1 MTRNDKS
8 DVCILDYGSGNIKSV
23 FNLLSALVA
32 SVKISN
38 SEEDIINATHLVL
51 PGVGAFGVAMEK
63 IRRMIPVDLLENEVL
78 SKNKPFL
85 GICVGMQ
92 VLADKGYEHGEYDGL
107 GWIAGEITRLEAGRN
122 PLPHIGWNNLEI
134 KKISPILDGID
145 NKYDFY
151 FLHSYAFRPE
161 EENSVVAKTE
171 YGENFVSVI
180 QQNNIFGTQ
189 FHPEKSQNTGKLLIN
204 NFLKFNEKE

>member
-1 MTRNDKS
+1 MNKNNES
-8 DVCILDYGSGNIKSV
+8 NICILDYGSGNTKSV
-23 FNLLSALVA
+23 FNLLSTLSA

-51 PGVGAFGVAMEK
+51 PGVGAFGGAMGK
-63 IRRMIPVDLLENEVL
+63 IRRKIPVDLLENEVL
-78 SKNKPFL
+78 FKQKPFL

-92 VLADKGYEHGEYDGL
+92 VLASKGYEHGECEGL
-107 GWIAGEITRLEAGRN
+107 GWIAGKTTRLETDIN

-134 KKISPILDGID
+134 INPSPILDGID
-145 NKYDFY
+145 NEYDFY

-161 EENSVVAKTE
+161 EENCVVAKTE

-180 QQNNIFGTQ
+180 QQKNIFGTQ
-189 FHPEKSQNTGKLLIN
+189 FHPEKSQTTGKLLIY